1 MREMSKVQR
10 RARKTHKVS
19 SEKPETLFVRSGGA
33 KASLRRVLLCAVG
46 IGGWL
51 LWGGLA
57 WSLPQSF
64 QETGSSG
71 FLKSRGE
78 RSLYARLAGW
88 SLEETPAPR
97 LVAQAPKAADDAA
110 NKTERNI
117 KDTQEALEAQKN
129 KKTQIFVKR
138 PIKALASK
146 EAPKKDPNRLEI
158 GGLPAVNYN
167 IDTGF
172 GVGVI
177 LNLARFAPGYYPYR
191 WRLFL
196 QIYTTL
202 RPDPAGGVEN
212 PYHSHFLELDMPGI
226 IEGVRLRARV
236 EFRRFSTAGY
246 FGLGNA
252 AEKAEP
258 WNAIDSAADPEGY
271 RAARRYQQYDRIYP
285 FASLGARIALWQRG
299 KERLELFLTGA
310 FTYNFMNVYP
320 GSRLEQDINE
330 SKTNTAKAQEIR
342 QQLRGVTQHA
352 LLEGGI
358 GLLWDTRDNEFTP
371 QRGILH
377 EISFRG
383 SPGVDANLS
392 YAGFNATLRFYQSIY
407 KEYLVIAFRILG
419 DIMLGNVPFYLMAE
433 HGGFFAGNTL
443 GAGGGLRAV
452 PTGRYHGKIKMLGN
466 LELRSK
472 FLTFNIGT
480 VPFSLGVL
488 AFFDFGRAWLDFS
501 GRTEIFDGTNTAEN
515 LFGMKF
521 SGGGGLRI
529 QWGESLVVRLDVGYS
544 NIGELGFYLDIA
556 HIF

>member
-1 MREMSKVQR
+1 MSAAWALPR
-10 RARKTHKVS
+10 SFGEGTS
-19 SEKPETLFVRSGGA
+19 SA
-33 KASLRRVLLCAVG
+33 
-46 IGGWL
+46 
-51 LWGGLA
+51 
-57 WSLPQSF
+57 
-64 QETGSSG
+64 G
-71 FLKSRGE
+71 FLGGSAG
-78 RSLYARLAGW
+78 RSMYSRLAGW
-88 SLEETPAPR
+88 SLEEASKAR
-97 LVAQAPKAADDAA
+97 RVAQDTTKKDGSI

-117 KDTQEALEAQKN
+117 KDTKEALDA
-129 KKTQIFVKR
+129 KKKKMQVLLKR
-138 PIKALASK
+138 PLRNLAKK
-146 EAPKKDPNRLEI
+146 EKPKKDPNRLEI

-212 PYHSHFLELDMPGI
+212 PYHSHFLELDMPGLI
-226 IEGVRLRARV
+226 DGVRLRARV

-246 FGLGNA
+246 YGLGNNS
-252 AEKAEP
+252 EKIEP
-258 WNAIDSAADPEGY
+258 WANLDSEKDPEGY

-285 FASLGARIALWQRG
+285 FASLGARITLWQRD

-310 FTYNFMNVYP
+310 FTYNFLNPYP
-320 GSRLEQDINE
+320 GSRLEKDIQE
-330 SKTNTAKAQEIR
+330 SKTDSKAGQALR
-342 QQLRGVTQHA
+342 QQLLGIAPHA
-352 LLEGGI
+352 LLEVGA

-383 SPGVDANLS
+383 SPGVDANLY
-392 YAGFNATLRFYQSIY
+392 YAAFNATLRFYQSIY

-419 DIMLGNVPFYLMAE
+419 DVMLGNVPFYLLAE
-433 HGGFFAGNTL
+433 HGGFFSGNTL

-472 FLTFNIGT
+472 FLTFNIGS

-488 AFFDFGRAWLDFS
+488 AFFDFGRAWLDFNS
-501 GRTEIFDGTNTAEN
+501 SANLFDGISDEKN

>member
-1 MREMSKVQR
+1 MREMCRVQSGER
-10 RARKTHKVS
+10 
-19 SEKPETLFVRSGGA
+19 PILFVRGGRA
-33 KASLRRVLLCAVG
+33 KTNQRSLLCVVG
-46 IGGWL
+46 LGVW
-51 LWGGLA
+51 LWGSMA
-57 WSLPQSF
+57 WALPQSF
-64 QETGSSG
+64 QETGSPR
-71 FLKSRGE
+71 FLKEKGE

-88 SLEETPAPR
+88 SLEETPTPR
-97 LVAQAPKAADDAA
+97 RVAQDTKAADDATKKA
-110 NKTERNI
+110 ERNI
-117 KDTQEALEAQKN
+117 KDTKDALDAQGK

-138 PIKALASK
+138 PLKALTTK
-146 EAPKKDPNRLEI
+146 EKPKKDPNRLEI
-158 GGLPAVNYN
+158 GGLPAINYN

-226 IEGVRLRARV
+226 IEGVRLRARM

-246 FGLGNA
+246 YGLGNN
-252 AEKAEP
+252 AEKIEP
-258 WNAIDSAADPEGY
+258 WAQLDSEKDPDGY

-285 FASLGARIALWQRG
+285 FGSLGARITMWQRD
-299 KERLELFLTGA
+299 KERLELFLTGS

-320 GSRLEQDINE
+320 GSRLEKDVIE
-330 SKTNTAKAQEIR
+330 SKTNTAAAQELR

-383 SPGVDANLS
+383 SPGVDANLY

-407 KEYLVIAFRILG
+407 KEYLVLAFRLLG

-501 GRTEIFDGTNTAEN
+501 GKTELFDGTSTAEN
-515 LFGMKF
+515 MFGMKF

-544 NIGELGFYLDIA
+544 NIGELGFYLDIG